1 MQKRTAQEWQ
11 DIEATHFLAHTEN
24 TIVAAGQ
31 TAAPLVF
38 KLLTGA
44 QEEGAHVGQVHA
56 QGFTI
61 SHGTLLIRFP
71 WGCTTLKMLQ

>member
-1 MQKRTAQEWQ
+1 MQKPTAQEWQ
-11 DIEATHFLAHTEN
+11 HREATHFIAHTEN

-31 TAAPLVF
+31 TAAPLVSR
-38 KLLTGA
+38 LLTGA

-61 SHGTLLIRFP
+61 SHGTLLVTSPRS
-71 WGCTTLKMLQ
+71 CTTLKMLQ